1 RKLVIRFGLTE
12 REPVFDCE
20 VLALDVAKI
29 AEPGAQRLNQVGE
42 TGGREIAKTHH
53 LCSLLR
59 ARRERPCRRAAEER
73 DELASFYV
81 EHGLLRGTRCAS
93 LPQAQD
99 APEAPAGTFLVVPM
113 RFCSSL

>member
-1 RKLVIRFGLTE
+1 MTE

-53 LCSLLR
+53 LCCLLCECR
-59 ARRERPCRRAAEER
+59 KRPRCRSAAEQR
-73 DELASFYV
+73 DELAPYHSITSRA
-81 EHGLLRGTRCAS
+81 EDH
-93 LPQAQD
+93 
-99 APEAPAGTFLVVPM
+99 AGTQRYTTSGSNVLA
-113 RFCSSL
+113 CSRLRDV